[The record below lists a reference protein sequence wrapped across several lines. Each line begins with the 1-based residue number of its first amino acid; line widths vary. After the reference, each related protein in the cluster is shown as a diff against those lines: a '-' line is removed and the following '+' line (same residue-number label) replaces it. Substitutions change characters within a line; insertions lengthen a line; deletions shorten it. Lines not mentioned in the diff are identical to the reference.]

1 MNFRVKNL
9 GQFADVS
16 VDFGNLT
23 LLVGAQGTGK
33 SVFLQLFKLSQD
45 QDYVKNTMNQFGQ
58 DWDKRDRSTLM
69 EAYFGEGMRHMWNN
83 ESHILRDGKDAAPSP
98 RLPAP
103 GKDCPET
110 VYYIPAQRVLTM
122 LTGWPQPYRSY
133 TPRDPFVV
141 KNFSER
147 IRLYLEG
154 LKERESL
161 FPITK
166 KIKEPIRTVL
176 DSSIFYGASVSRSKR
191 AKRSAIECGR
201 GWEPGD
207 FLHGLVHGAK
217 RIFSSAAWLLRAVAG
232 RQNHKA

>member
-1 MNFRVKNL
+1 MNFRVTDL

-16 VDFGNLT
+16 VDFGDLT

-33 SVFLQLFKLSQD
+33 SIFLQLFKLSQD

-69 EAYFGEGMRHMWNN
+69 EAYFGEGMRHMWHD

-98 RLPAP
+98 RLPKP
-103 GKDCPET
+103 GKGCLET

-154 LKERESL
+154 LKERENL
-161 FPITK
+161 FPMLTQIG
-166 KIKEPIRTVL
+166 R
-176 DSSIFYGASVSRSKR
+176 ASCRERV
-191 AKRSAIECGR
+191 
-201 GWEPGD
+201 
-207 FLHGLVHGAK
+207 
-217 RIFSSAAWLLRAVAG
+217 
-232 RQNHKA
+232 